1 MKYNKN
7 FGIFDTSESQSV
19 LKDVLKKLNLQE
31 IFKVPEA
38 KNFIS
43 KQKNNGF
50 DPQSSIKD
58 IKTDYD
64 QTMYKV
70 YEQYQKELE
79 NSNSLDFDDLLLLP
93 YLLFKKNKETLTK
106 WQNKF
111 SYILVDEAQDTNRIQ
126 FELIKML
133 SGTTGNVTL
142 IGDDFQ
148 SIYGRR

>member
-1 MKYNKN
+1 M
-7 FGIFDTSESQSV
+7 
-19 LKDVLKKLNLQE
+19 QE
-31 IFKVPEA
+31 VFKVPEA
-38 KNFIS
+38 KSFIS

-50 DPQSSIKD
+50 DPQSSNKD
-58 IKTDYD
+58 VKTDYD

-111 SYILVDEAQDTNRIQ
+111 DYILVDEAQDTNRIQ

-133 SGTTGNVTL
+133 SGNQGNVTL

>member
-1 MKYNKN
+1 
-7 FGIFDTSESQSV
+7 V

-31 IFKVPEA
+31 VFKVPEA
-38 KNFIS
+38 KSFIS

-50 DPQSSIKD
+50 DPQSSSKD
-58 IKTDYD
+58 IKSDYD

-93 YLLFKKNKETLTK
+93 YLLFKKNKEILTK
-106 WQNKF
+106 WKNKF
-111 SYILVDEAQDTNRIQ
+111 DYILVDEAQDTNRIQ

-133 SGTTGNVTL
+133 SGNQGNVTL

>member
-1 MKYNKN
+1 M
-7 FGIFDTSESQSV
+7 
-19 LKDVLKKLNLQE
+19 NLQE

-43 KQKNNGF
+43 KQKNNGL

-79 NSNSLDFDDLLLLP
+79 NANSLDFDDLLLLP
-93 YLLFKKNKETLTK
+93 YLLFKKDKEILKK

-133 SGTTGNVTL
+133 SGNEGNVTL